1 MAFQW
6 AKDVGVHSYAQIE
19 ATANRSG
26 IDHKVSSDFRPG
38 SITIT
43 GNISYHA
50 RGNAV
55 DFVSSKALMVTFAQ
69 WWAANYGPYIL
80 ELIHSGPGAPN
91 IKNGAAHKYS
101 QDIVNQHY
109 DHVHVAIT
117 LSGLAA
123 ASAAPTGNIINVSSP
138 SGPQQTAG
146 CAIPAMIG
154 ALALGSGAWT
164 TVEILSRVFS

>member
-1 MAFQW
+1 MAFAW

-19 ATANRSG
+19 AAANRSG

-55 DFVSSKALMVTFAQ
+55 DFVSSKALMVDFAK
-69 WWAANYGPYIL
+69 WWASNYGPYIL

-91 IKNGAAHKYS
+91 IKNGASHKYS

-123 ASAAPTGNIINVSSP
+123 AVSGPTGNIIPVGSTGSQGA
-138 SGPQQTAG
+138 SG
-146 CAIPAMIG
+146 CAIPSTAA
-154 ALALGSGAWT
+154 ALLLVGSGAWGMIELIGR
-164 TVEILSRVFS
+164 VLS